1 MSLSNSFAAHK
12 GAKPGKT
19 ARQQNKNREKEK
31 GGKRRAGILYQKFGD
46 FSYYA
51 EYGAGVN
58 KKIIITPIASDIKSY
73 HSGASERSI
82 H

>member
-1 MSLSNSFAAHK
+1 MSSSGSFSAHRRLQ
-12 GAKPGKT
+12 PNET
-19 ARQQNKNREKEK
+19 ASRQNKNREEEK
-31 GGKRRAGILYQKFGD
+31 GGKRRVGIPYQKFGD
-46 FSYYA
+46 FSYYT
-51 EYGAGVN
+51 EYSSDVN